1 MAKLLYTFGIIIFN
15 MKKTLRGI
23 LTELSAISRTLD
35 TIANIM
41 LIKERRE
48 RAKLEK
54 SSSFDKLS
62 KETNV

>member
-1 MAKLLYTFGIIIFN
+1 

-54 SSSFDKLS
+54 DSSFDKLS
-62 KETNV
+62 RETNV